1 MPRPTLYDHPKF
13 HRAAHELKIPRPHL
27 LGYLEYIWRVG
38 YASGEPII
46 GDSVAIEL
54 AAEWKGKRGRLTEVL
69 LMVGFL
75 DKTDNGL
82 YAIHDLHDNA
92 PDYVHSRYRME
103 RKRKRDSEQSVTVT
117 QPLRNCYAPPAPA
130 PAPAPAHTNTRAL
143 STACPKAEIPPSG
156 PPSPML
162 EVLLTFPV
170 VGEPN
175 KTWDFTAGNRDTL
188 AMGYPHLDI
197 MAEVRK
203 ALVWID
209 ANAPNR
215 KTARGMKSC
224 LNRWMNKAQN
234 NGHPLAYSKVPRGT
248 FTPEEEAGIDADIR
262 ARHEGNGQ

>member
-1 MPRPTLYDHPKF
+1 
-13 HRAAHELKIPRPHL
+13 
-27 LGYLEYIWRVG
+27 
-38 YASGEPII
+38 
-46 GDSVAIEL
+46 
-54 AAEWKGKRGRLTEVL
+54 
-69 LMVGFL
+69 
-75 DKTDNGL
+75 
-82 YAIHDLHDNA
+82 
-92 PDYVHSRYRME
+92 
-103 RKRKRDSEQSVTVT
+103 
-117 QPLRNCYAPPAPA
+117 
-130 PAPAPAHTNTRAL
+130 
-143 STACPKAEIPPSG
+143 
-156 PPSPML
+156 ML

-170 VGEPN
+170 VGEP

-215 KTARGMKSC
+215 KTARGMKSF

-234 NGHPLAYSKVPRGT
+234 NGHPLPAYSKVPRGT